1 MVKLQLIVA
10 KGRNN
15 VIGKEN
21 TLIWDVREDLLHFR
35 KMTENKSIVMG
46 RKTYESIGRPLPK
59 RKNIVLTSNPDLY
72 ATHNV
77 TTVSS
82 VEDVLNSAKEEKT
95 VIIGGSEIYKQF
107 LPYCDELLVTEIN
120 QDFEGDS
127 YFPEIDLSI
136 WEKVD
141 SEKGEFSGIVHE
153 KNPEGLEYTFV
164 QYLKK

>member
-1 MVKLQLIVA
+1 MANLQLIVA
-10 KGRNN
+10 KGNNN

-21 TLIWDVREDLLHFR
+21 ALIWYLREDLLHFR
-35 KMTENKSIVMG
+35 RMTENKSIVMG

-72 ATHNV
+72 AAHNI

-120 QDFEGDS
+120 HDFEGDS